1 MCPECICP
9 PDEDLEDLQRNGL
22 RIFQKR
28 QGYRFGMDA
37 ILLAHFAALR
47 PKDRVADLGT
57 GSCVLPLIMSQL
69 EPTAQFD
76 AFEIQ
81 PQIADMARRSI
92 AMNGLEARIA
102 VHQADLRS
110 APEIL
115 GVGKLDAV
123 VCNPP
128 YVERG
133 SGTVS
138 PGESRRLAMQET
150 DCMLNDVLDASALLL
165 KNHGR
170 IWICLPA
177 IRALALWDGMRAR
190 RLEPKRVQ
198 MVSAKATKEP
208 YLLLTEG
215 IKNARPSLR
224 WMPPMIACREDGSAT
239 EALNALYHG

>member
-1 MCPECICP
+1 M
-9 PDEDLEDLQRNGL
+9 QRNLIVASSPHLRNENVSTRRLMLDVIIALLPTAIAAVWYFGGSALMLMLVAVGSAVLAEYFYQKHTKQKTTVSDLSAVVTGL
-22 RIFQKR
+22 
-28 QGYRFGMDA
+28 
-37 ILLAHFAALR
+37 LLAFN
-47 PKDRVADLGT
+47 
-57 GSCVLPLIMSQL
+57 
-69 EPTAQFD
+69 
-76 AFEIQ
+76 
-81 PQIADMARRSI
+81 
-92 AMNGLEARIA
+92 MNKLEARIA
-102 VHQADLRS
+102 VHQSDLRS
-110 APEIL
+110 APEML
-115 GVGKLDAV
+115 GVGILDAV

-150 DCMLNDVLDASALLL
+150 DCTLNDVLDTSALLL
-165 KNHGR
+165 KNQGR

-215 IKNARPSLR
+215 VKNARPSLR
-224 WMPPMIACREDGSAT
+224 WMPPLIACREDGSAT